1 MNIGV
6 LGGTFDPIHT
16 GHLIIAEQAREI
28 LHLGK
33 IIFIPAGQPWLKKEQ
48 DITPFKYRADMVR
61 RAIKGNP
68 SFEICTIEG
77 ETPGPSYSVDTIGE
91 LRKELGV
98 QNPIFFILGYD
109 SLAEMF
115 LWHQPEKLVQLC
127 HLVAIP
133 RQGASFPSLKSME
146 AKVAGVKGKV
156 LALDLPV
163 IDISSSQIRHKVSRG
178 VSVRYQVPDA
188 VDSYIKEHQ
197 LYL

>member
-16 GHLIIAEQAREI
+16 GHLIIAEQTREI
-28 LHLGK
+28 LHLELV
-33 IIFIPAGQPWLKKEQ
+33 IFIHAVHPWLKKEQ
-48 DITPFKYRADMVR
+48 DITLFKHRAAMVM
-61 RAIKGNP
+61 RAIEGNP

-91 LRKELGV
+91 LREKIGI

-133 RQGASFPSLKSME
+133 RHGTGFPSLESMGS
-146 AKVAGVKGKV
+146 KVMGVKGKV
-156 LALDLPV
+156 IPLDIPI
-163 IDISSSQIRHKVSRG
+163 IDISSSQIRHKVSQG
-178 VSVRYQVPDA
+178 LSVRYQVPDA
-188 VDSYIKEHQ
+188 VYGYIKGHH

>member
-16 GHLIIAEQAREI
+16 GHLIIAEQARE
-28 LHLGK
+28 LLDLGK
-33 IIFIPAGQPWLKKEQ
+33 IIFIPAGQPWLKKKQ
-48 DITPFKYRADMVR
+48 DITPFKHRAAMVR
-61 RAIKGNP
+61 RAIEDNP

-77 ETPGPSYSVDTIGE
+77 ETSGPSYSVDTIGK
-91 LRKELGV
+91 LRRELGG

-133 RQGASFPSLKSME
+133 RQGANLPSLESME
-146 AKVAGVKGKV
+146 TKVVGVKGKV
-156 LALDLPV
+156 ISLNIPV
-163 IDISSSQIRHKVSRG
+163 INISSSQIRHKVSRG
-178 VSVRYQVPDA
+178 LSVRYQVPDA

>member
-16 GHLIIAEQAREI
+16 GHLIIAEQARE
-28 LHLGK
+28 LLDLGK
-33 IIFIPAGQPWLKKEQ
+33 IIFIPAGQPWLKKKQ
-48 DITPFKYRADMVR
+48 DITPFKHRAAMVR
-61 RAIKGNP
+61 RAIEDNP

-77 ETPGPSYSVDTIGE
+77 ETSGPSYSVDTIGK
-91 LRKELGV
+91 LRRELGG

-133 RQGASFPSLKSME
+133 RQGANLPSLESME
-146 AKVAGVKGKV
+146 TKVVGVKGKV
-156 LALDLPV
+156 ILLDIPV
-163 IDISSSQIRHKVSRG
+163 INISSSQIRHKVSRG
-178 VSVRYQVPDA
+178 LSVRYQVPDA